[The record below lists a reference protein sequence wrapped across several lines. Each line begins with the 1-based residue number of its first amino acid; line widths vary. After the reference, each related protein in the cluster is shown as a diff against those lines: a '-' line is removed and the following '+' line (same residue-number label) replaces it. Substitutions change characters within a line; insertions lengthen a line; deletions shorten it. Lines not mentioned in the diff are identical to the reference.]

1 MMRTGTIIM
10 RFSVVSLVLL
20 AFVAMAASVFAAGT
34 PAGTVISNFA
44 IGNYKD
50 ANGNSLP
57 QVTSNTV
64 TTTVAQ
70 VAGVD
75 VTPASG
81 AQNGGPGQTI
91 AYPVTITN
99 NGNGSDNLTLAL
111 DTSGLPVGWTG
122 AVYYDANGDGVLQQ
136 SEMDAGPV
144 IQTGTLAADATFKVI
159 VSVTSSA
166 VTVSGDAGAVTLTA
180 TSTFDTN
187 VSDSGTFTTTIAAA
201 VVSPS
206 KSVNPASPQSG
217 DVITYTILGGNSG
230 NDTAFNAV
238 FRDTIPANTTYI
250 ANSVTLNGASQ
261 TDVADGDVTTVSG
274 GVVTINRG
282 DVAPG
287 VTGTIAFQVQVN
299 AGVTAGTSV
308 GNVAVVNYESPEG
321 NAQPTASSNT
331 STFTVSASA
340 GVSVTPDSIH
350 TDQQT
355 GDTNLHPFTVTNT
368 GNSNDTFELVSWGKY
383 WVWEIWRDLDGNEII
398 DDGDYQ
404 ITDTDGDGAPDTGD
418 IVPGGTQSFIART
431 TIPPGSPDGQLGL
444 HIVTATSSVDP
455 TISDTSKKTTAVH
468 APVLTLA
475 KSVAPT
481 GDQPP
486 GTVLTYTTTYT
497 NSGSGPATVVVLV
510 DQIPANTTYVPGS
523 IKVDG
528 VAVTDADDGDFA
540 KFEAGSVVVSFPT
553 LGALTSG
560 TFSFQVTI
568 N

>member
-1 MMRTGTIIM
+1 MMKTATIIM
-10 RFSVVSLVLL
+10 RFSVLSLALL

-75 VTPASG
+75 VTPGSG
-81 AQNGGPGQTI
+81 AQNGGPGQTV

-99 NGNGSDNLTLAL
+99 NGNGSDNLTITL

-136 SEMDAGPV
+136 SEIDAGAV
-144 IQTGTLAADATFKVI
+144 TQTGTLAADATFKVI
-159 VSVTSSA
+159 VSVTPSA
-166 VTVSGDAGAVTLTA
+166 GAVNGDAGAVTLTA
-180 TSTFDTN
+180 TATFDTN
-187 VSDSGTFTTTIAAA
+187 VSDSGTFTTTTAA
-201 VVSPS
+201 VVISPI
-206 KSVNPASPQSG
+206 KSVSHVSPQSG
-217 DVITYTILGGNSG
+217 DVVTYSIVGGNSG
-230 NDTAFNAV
+230 DDTAFNV
-238 FRDTIPANTTYI
+238 VKRDTIPANTTYI

-261 TDVADGDVTTVSG
+261 TDAADGDKTTVSG
-274 GVVTINRG
+274 GVVTIVKG

-287 VTGTIAFQVQVN
+287 VTGTITFQVRVN
-299 AGVTAGTSV
+299 AGVPAGTSV
-308 GNVAVVNYESPEG
+308 SNVVVVDYESPEG
-321 NAQPTASSNT
+321 NAQPTTSTNT
-331 STFTVSASA
+331 STFIVSASA

-368 GNSNDTFELVSWGKY
+368 GNSNDTFELVSWGKH

-404 ITDTDGDGAPDTGD
+404 ITDTDGDGAPDTGE
-418 IVPGGTQSFIART
+418 IVPGGANGFVART
-431 TIPPGSPDGQLGL
+431 TLPAGSPDGQLGL

-475 KSVAPT
+475 KSVAPA
-481 GDQPP
+481 GDQLR

-497 NSGSGPATVVVLV
+497 NSGSGHATAVALV

-540 KFEAGSVVVSFPT
+540 KFETGSVVVSFPT